1 MVIELMCR
9 DDEATSITGVVC
21 VVDLKGVLKNVL
33 DEKSNFFVFF
43 FQIFMIFIPFY
54 SRLRL
59 LRPDFI

>member
-43 FQIFMIFIPFY
+43 FSNFH
-54 SRLRL
+54 
-59 LRPDFI
+59 DFHSILQQTTSSSA